1 MLFKI
6 GVLKKF
12 EIFAGKH
19 LCWSLFLTLLQ
30 NWIFIKKRFQ
40 HKCSPVYNVKFLRTA
55 FFRTLLVAASKTKEA
70 SLYCRNNSEIP
81 EETYSNHFLCA
92 PVYRINF
99 IKVSSKTLY
108 VINILKLS
116 TNVETHKNC

>member
-1 MLFKI
+1 MFFKI

-70 SLYCRNNSEIP
+70 SLCCRNNSEIP

-99 IKVSSKTLY
+99 
-108 VINILKLS
+108 
-116 TNVETHKNC
+116 